1 MPNYIKP
8 TFTLTANKNSNTNSP
23 GPLSVALSLNA
34 SDTLSVDTVTSEII
48 TVSTAQ
54 AILIDGSATNGGP
67 GTGGTAGGYIW
78 MKNTTASGNNLI
90 YIGTNTSANDAAVD
104 LIGSPGANV
113 NRLFTLKVGEFAW
126 MPFDYNMDIIVDA
139 NAADQQL
146 EYWIFDRG

>member
-1 MPNYIKP
+1 MAKYIKP
-8 TFTLTANKNSNTNSP
+8 TITLTANRNTATTSP
-23 GPLSVALSLNA
+23 GPLSVALSLNG
-34 SDTLSVDTVTSEII
+34 SDVLSVDNVQSEIL
-48 TVSTAQ
+48 TVSTGE

-78 MKNTTASGNNLI
+78 MKNTTASGSNVI

-104 LIGSPGANV
+104 LIGAPGANV

-139 NAADQQL
+139 DAAAQQL
-146 EYWIFDRG
+146 EYWIFDRA

>member
-1 MPNYIKP
+1 MAKIKP
-8 TFTLTANKNSNTNSP
+8 SFTLTSNKSTASSNA
-23 GPLSVALSLNA
+23 GPLRVALSLSA
-34 SDTLSVDTVTSEII
+34 SDLLDVDSVRSEIV
-48 TVSTAQ
+48 TVGTGE

-78 MKNTTASGNNLI
+78 MQNTTASGTNVI
-90 YIGTNTSANDAAVD
+90 YIGTNTSANNAAVD

-146 EYWIFDRG
+146 EYWLFDRA